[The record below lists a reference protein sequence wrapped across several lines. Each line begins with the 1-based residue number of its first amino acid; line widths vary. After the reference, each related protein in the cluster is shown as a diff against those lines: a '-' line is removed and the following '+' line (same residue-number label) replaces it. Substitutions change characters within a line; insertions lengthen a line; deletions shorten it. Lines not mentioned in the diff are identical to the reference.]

1 MTILARYVF
10 RQASGAVLLILLSL
24 TVVVWVAVAM
34 RQLEVLTSQG
44 QSGLV
49 FLQMTFLALP
59 TLMGFIA
66 PLAVLIACL
75 QTLGRLNG
83 DSELIVMTAGGASAW
98 RLLSPLMT
106 LGILVAGAVTFVN
119 HVAAP
124 WSHSLLRDY
133 SLQIRTDLITQ
144 VLQPGRFTA
153 AEPNLT
159 IHMRD
164 RSPDGKLLGMLM
176 HDARDPKQ
184 ISSYLAETG
193 TIVKQ
198 ANAVYLLMENGHIL
212 RRTSDVGA
220 PDVVVF
226 DKYAVDIQ
234 RFEQKGEAGAIV
246 RPPRERST
254 ADLLNPNPEDPLYK
268 FAPGRFRSELH
279 DRMAGP
285 LYPIAFVL
293 MVIAFAGQAATT
305 RENRTRSMIAGFA
318 IAFGCRVAG
327 IGAANLAVINPS
339 AIALLY
345 AIPLGASTL
354 AVIAIWRNMRPR
366 RKPAWLQ
373 AWQHKRAALAARIAG
388 WFTGKSASTVSTG
401 AR

>member
-1 MTILARYVF
+1 MSILSRYIF
-10 RQASGAVLLILLSL
+10 RQATGAVLLILISL

-49 FLQMTFLALP
+49 FLKMTFLALP

-83 DSELIVMTAGGASAW
+83 DSELIVMTAGGASTW
-98 RLLSPLMT
+98 RLLGPLMA
-106 LGILVAGAVTFVN
+106 LGLLVAMGVTFVN
-119 HVAAP
+119 HIAAP
-124 WSHSLLRDY
+124 WSHRLLRDY

-193 TIVKQ
+193 TIIKQ
-198 ANAVYLLMENGHIL
+198 ASGVFLLMENGHIL
-212 RRTSDVGA
+212 RRSNPEAA
-220 PDVVVF
+220 PDVIVF
-226 DKYAVDIQ
+226 QKYAVDIQ
-234 RFEQKGEAGAIV
+234 RFEQKNDPGAVV

-254 ADLLNPNPEDPLYK
+254 QDLLNPNPEDPFYK
-268 FAPGRFRSELH
+268 YAPGRFRSELH
-279 DRMAGP
+279 DRISGP
-285 LYPIAFVL
+285 LYPIAFIL
-293 MVIAFAGQAATT
+293 LVIAFVGQAATT
-305 RENRTRSMIAGFA
+305 RENRTKSMIVGFCV
-318 IAFGCRVAG
+318 AFGCRVGG
-327 IGAANLAVINPS
+327 IGAANAAVINAAATP
-339 AIALLY
+339 LLY
-345 AIPLGASTL
+345 AIPIGAACVACLMISN
-354 AVIAIWRNMRPR
+354 NMRPR
-366 RKPAWLQ
+366 AKPRWLQ
-373 AWQHKRAALAARIAG
+373 AWNGRQARLAQGIRSRLTLKRRE
-388 WFTGKSASTVSTG
+388 VG
-401 AR
+401 A

>member
-1 MTILARYVF
+1 MTILSRYIF
-10 RQASGAVLLILLSL
+10 RQATGAVLLILISL

-49 FLQMTFLALP
+49 FLKMTFLALP

-83 DSELIVMTAGGASAW
+83 DSELIVMTAGGASTW
-98 RLLSPLMT
+98 RLLGPLMA
-106 LGILVAGAVTFVN
+106 LGLCVAAGVTYIN
-119 HVAAP
+119 HIAAP
-124 WSHSLLRDY
+124 WSHRLLRDY

-193 TIVKQ
+193 TIIKQ
-198 ANAVYLLMENGHIL
+198 PTAVYLLMENGHIL
-212 RRTSDVGA
+212 RRTSADA
-220 PDVVVF
+220 PPDVIVF
-226 DKYAVDIQ
+226 EKYAIDIQ
-234 RFEQKGEAGAIV
+234 RFEQKTDTSTLV

-254 ADLLNPNPEDPLYK
+254 QDLLNPNPNDPLYK

-279 DRMAGP
+279 DRISGP

-293 MVIAFAGQAATT
+293 LVIAFVGQASTT
-305 RENRTRSMIAGFA
+305 RENRTKSMIAGFCV
-318 IAFGCRVAG
+318 AFGCRIGG
-327 IGAANLAVINPS
+327 IGAANAAVINP
-339 AIALLY
+339 AATPLLY
-345 AIPLGASTL
+345 AIPIGAAL
-354 AVIAIWRNMRPR
+354 VAIFMISSNMRPR
-366 RKPAWLQ
+366 PKPLWMQ
-373 AWQHKRAALAARIAG
+373 AWRQRRLALVQRVASSLVSKKRQEAA
-388 WFTGKSASTVSTG
+388 
-401 AR
+401 

>member
-1 MTILARYVF
+1 MTILTRYIF
-10 RQASGAVLLILLSL
+10 RQAAGAVLLILVSL
-24 TVVVWVAVAM
+24 TIVVWVAVAM

-49 FLQMTFLALP
+49 FLRMTFLALP

-83 DSELIVMTAGGASAW
+83 DSELIVMTAGGASTW
-98 RLLSPLMT
+98 RLLGPLLT
-106 LGILVAGAVTFVN
+106 LGLLVAGAVTFVN
-119 HVAAP
+119 HIAAP
-124 WSHSLLRDY
+124 WSHALLRDY

-164 RSPDGKLLGMLM
+164 RAPDGKLLGMLM

-198 ANAVYLLMENGHIL
+198 ADTVYLLMENGHIL
-212 RRTSDVGA
+212 RRTAESTA

-226 DKYAVDIQ
+226 DKYAIDIQ
-234 RFEQKGEAGAIV
+234 RFEQKNDPSTTV

-254 ADLLNPNPEDPLYK
+254 RDLLYPNPEDPFYK
-268 FAPGRFRSELH
+268 VAPGRFHSELH
-279 DRMAGP
+279 DRMSGP

-293 MVIAFAGQAATT
+293 MVIAFVGQAATT
-305 RENRTRSMIAGFA
+305 RENRTRSMIAGFC
-318 IAFGCRVAG
+318 IAFGCRISG
-327 IGAANLAVINPS
+327 IGAANLAVINPN
-339 AIALLY
+339 ATALLY
-345 AIPLGASTL
+345 AIPLGACL
-354 AVIAIWRNMRPR
+354 FACIGIWRNMRPR
-366 RKPAWLQ
+366 RTPAWLL
-373 AWQHKRAALAARIAG
+373 AWQNKRAALAAAIARPFLAKPAATAG
-388 WFTGKSASTVSTG
+388 TG

>member
-1 MTILARYVF
+1 MTILSRYIF
-10 RQASGAVLLILLSL
+10 RQATGAVLLILISL

-49 FLQMTFLALP
+49 FLKMTFLALP

-83 DSELIVMTAGGASAW
+83 DSELIVMTAGGASTW
-98 RLLSPLMT
+98 RLLGPLMA
-106 LGILVAGAVTFVN
+106 LGLCVAAGVTYIN

-124 WSHSLLRDY
+124 WSHRLLRDY
-133 SLQIRTDLITQ
+133 SLLIRTDLITQ

-164 RSPDGKLLGMLM
+164 RSEDGKLLGMLL

-193 TIVKQ
+193 TIIKQ
-198 ANAVYLLMENGHIL
+198 PNAVYLLMENGHIL
-212 RRTSDVGA
+212 RRAAADA
-220 PDVVVF
+220 PPDVVVF
-226 DKYAVDIQ
+226 EKYAVDIQ
-234 RFEQKGEAGAIV
+234 RFEQKTDTSTLV
-246 RPPRERST
+246 RPPRERT
-254 ADLLNPNPEDPLYK
+254 TLDLLNPNPEDPFYRHS
-268 FAPGRFRSELH
+268 PGRFRSELH
-279 DRMAGP
+279 DRLSGP

-293 MVIAFAGQAATT
+293 LVIAFVGQASTT
-305 RENRTRSMIAGFA
+305 RENRTRSMIVGFCV
-318 IAFGCRVAG
+318 AFGCRIGG
-327 IGAANLAVINPS
+327 IGAANAAVINPQ
-339 AIALLY
+339 ATPLLY
-345 AIPLGASTL
+345 AIPVGAAL
-354 AVIAIWRNMRPR
+354 IAIFMIWNNMRPR
-366 RKPAWLQ
+366 PKSPWLQ
-373 AWQHKRAALAARIAG
+373 AWHICRAEWGQQIAEM
-388 WFTGKSASTVSTG
+388 FTRKKQQG
-401 AR
+401 AT